1 VLVTGEIDRL
11 RRENEAL
18 RQEVIELKKYRDD
31 VIRQFKVVETMRLAA
46 EAENDLLRKGFS
58 G

>member
-1 VLVTGEIDRL
+1 MTGEIDRL
-11 RRENEAL
+11 RHENEAL